1 MKPSWKGSLTFG
13 LVDINVELYSA
24 IAPHIVGFKLLHS
37 TCLKPITY
45 QRWCAHCKK
54 EVAWDEIEKGI
65 QLKDG
70 TYFVMTPANLKK
82 LKPKR
87 TENIAITEFVD
98 SQAIDPILFNQH
110 YYVTPSMTVYQQH
123 AFFLFSSAM
132 ADMNKIAI
140 GQFVMRDKEYVVA
153 IRPYKNILLL
163 TTLNYAYEVK
173 KLARIDELKKPKIDT
188 KELKLATQLIGSL
201 STKIFDIKKYK
212 DTFATELVKK
222 ISKLKKGIGITTQKK
237 EIKKPKEA
245 SLLQALQASIKHTQ
259 KPLHEKI
266 TREVTKTVYH

>member
-24 IAPHIVGFKLLHS
+24 IAPHIIGFKLLHS

-45 QRWCAHCKK
+45 HRWCAHCKK
-54 EVAWDEIEKGI
+54 EVAWEEIEKGI

-70 TYFVMTPANLKK
+70 TFFVLTPANLKK

-98 SQAIDPILFNQH
+98 AQAIDPILFNEH
-110 YYVTPSMTVYQQH
+110 YYVAPSPTAYQQH
-123 AFFLFSSAM
+123 AFFLFASAM
-132 ADMNKIAI
+132 TDLNKVAI

-173 KLARIDELKKPKIDT
+173 KLAVIDELKEPKIAV
-188 KELKLATQLIGSL
+188 KELKLAEQLIASL
-201 STKIFDIKKYK
+201 SENKFDIKKYK

-222 ISKLKKGIGITTQKK
+222 ISKLKKGIAIPTQKK
-237 EIKKPKEA
+237 AIEKSKEP
-245 SLLQALQASIKHTQ
+245 SLLKTLEESIQHMQKAKHTAR
-259 KPLHEKI
+259 KKEGSK
-266 TREVTKTVYH
+266 K

>member
-24 IAPHIVGFKLLHS
+24 IAPHIIGFKLLHS

-45 QRWCAHCKK
+45 HRWCAHCKK
-54 EVAWDEIEKGI
+54 EVAWQEIEKGI

-70 TYFVMTPANLKK
+70 TFFVMTPANLKK

-98 SQAIDPILFNQH
+98 TQSIDPILFNEH
-110 YYVTPSMTVYQQH
+110 YYVAPSTVSYQH
-123 AFFLFSSAM
+123 YAFFLFASAM
-132 ADMNKIAI
+132 ADINKVAV

-163 TTLNYAYEVK
+163 TTLNYSYEVK
-173 KLARIDELKKPKIDT
+173 KLAAVEDLKKPKIDA
-188 KELKLATQLIGSL
+188 KELKLAEQLIDSL
-201 STKIFDIKKYK
+201 ATTTFDIKKYK

-222 ISKLKKGIGITTQKK
+222 ISKLKKGIAIPAEKK
-237 EIKKPKEA
+237 RIEKRKEP
-245 SLLQALQASIKHTQ
+245 SLLQALQASIKHVQ
-259 KPLHEKI
+259 KSNPA
-266 TREVTKTVYH
+266 TRKRK